1 MDMKITWKDYL
12 PVFYVYIFSFLI
24 TLNLTFYYTLVLRTS
39 LLYFLGIFS
48 IIFAILKIINL
59 KGFVESFVEY
69 DFISKKV
76 IFYAYVFPFLELI
89 FGITFVLL
97 YENIILTA
105 VCIIFYLLNLISV
118 ILALFKKKKFVCAC
132 LGGLFNIPL
141 SYISLLENITMLI
154 GIIYLFII
162 R

>member
-1 MDMKITWKDYL
+1 MKISWKDYL

-24 TLNLTFYYTLVLRTS
+24 TLNLTFYYTLVLRPS
-39 LLYFLGIFS
+39 ILYFLGFFS
-48 IIFAILKIINL
+48 FIFAVLKIINL
-59 KGFVESFVEY
+59 KGFVESFSEY
-69 DFISKKV
+69 DFISKK
-76 IFYAYVFPFLELI
+76 IIYYAYAFPFLELF
-89 FGITFVLL
+89 FGLTFILL
-97 YENIILTA
+97 YENTVLTA
-105 VCIIFYLLNLISV
+105 LCFIFYFLNLISV
-118 ILALFKKKKFVCAC
+118 VRALFKKKSFVCAC